1 MCGDA
6 CIVSADRSIACFFT
20 ASNSAYSILRS
31 IHVPPPNPR
40 TALLHLPPTCCL
52 AYCLQEEE
60 FRKRQ
65 AEEEGKQLHAGLSSV
80 PLPKPPPLPAGP
92 KPGLPPPP
100 GAPPL
105 PAGPA
110 PTAAA
115 AGAAGVWQHEPLL
128 CLVHWSQLACSY
140 GCSKI
145 VSLRLV
151 IGVVHRFAVS
161 SCKGIIRS

>member
-1 MCGDA
+1 
-6 CIVSADRSIACFFT
+6 
-20 ASNSAYSILRS
+20 
-31 IHVPPPNPR
+31 
-40 TALLHLPPTCCL
+40 
-52 AYCLQEEE
+52 LQEEE

-110 PTAAA
+110 PAAAA
-115 AGAAGVWQHEPLL
+115 AGAPGMPRWRINLICLL
-128 CLVHWSQLACSY
+128 FASTCSIDGDGKCVLLVE
-140 GCSKI
+140 G
-145 VSLRLV
+145 
-151 IGVVHRFAVS
+151 G
-161 SCKGIIRS
+161 